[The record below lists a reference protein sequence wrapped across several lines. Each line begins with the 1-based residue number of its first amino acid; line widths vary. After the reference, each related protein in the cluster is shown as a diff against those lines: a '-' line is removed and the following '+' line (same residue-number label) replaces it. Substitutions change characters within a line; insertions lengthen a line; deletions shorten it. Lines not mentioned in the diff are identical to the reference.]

1 MAYFSTQFSSSPV
14 LTMSPQPVHQSMGM
28 ASFGHHHTPP
38 RFAPIPSQFAA
49 LQPVRPSAAG
59 RKRSRDEASEN
70 LEPDVKSL
78 PVEEPEEEWVYG
90 PGMTLIKP
98 SSRYVSDAGTQSG
111 TWVEEKKAAEEAAV
125 QEARSMI
132 RNPKLQR
139 VSNSQLRGP
148 SAHTTSP
155 LKTDLTTTAN
165 EGPIVDNFTLHLGI
179 GWRRISDDEH
189 IQAAA
194 RGWARF
200 IENHFPVSNARIL
213 LESKGLQ
220 SYLVEANEGF
230 FLFAENLRQGQLV
243 SQTAEGALQNLQCS
257 PPTFDGMETLS
268 AAESPRPSSTSPEP
282 MVADMD
288 MKMD

>member
-1 MAYFSTQFSSSPV
+1 MAYFSPQFSSSPV
-14 LTMSPQPVHQSMGM
+14 LTMSPQPAHQSLGM
-28 ASFGHHHTPP
+28 ASFGHHHHTPP
-38 RFAPIPSQFAA
+38 RFAPMPSQFAA
-49 LQPVRPSAAG
+49 YQPVRSAG
-59 RKRSRDEASEN
+59 SGKKRSREEASEN

-98 SSRYVSDAGTQSG
+98 SSRYVTDAGTQSG
-111 TWVEEKKAAEEAAV
+111 TWVEEKKAAQDAA
-125 QEARSMI
+125 S
-132 RNPKLQR
+132 
-139 VSNSQLRGP
+139 P
-148 SAHTTSP
+148 S
-155 LKTDLTTTAN
+155 KTDLKTPSN
-165 EGPIVDNFTLHLGI
+165 EGPTIDNFTLHLGI
-179 GWRRISDDEH
+179 GWRRISEDEH

-200 IENHFPVSNARIL
+200 IENHFPISNARIL
-213 LESKGLQ
+213 LESNGLQ

-257 PPTFDGMETLS
+257 PPRFDGMETLS
-268 AAESPRPSSTSPEP
+268 AAESPRPVSASPEP
-282 MVADMD
+282 DMD